1 MLRAMDR
8 GTAMFPAY
16 ATASLSRS
24 VRVAFGEV
32 AALLFGSATF
42 SPHPSVEREVCEL
55 VTPHLAIL
63 VHKRAKFASERWAK
77 ELGDFVQRT
86 FFWPEPA
93 ATETF
98 GRMNRRELAA
108 MVDRI
113 VLAEQERVATAKAL
127 PQTSRFD
134 SSWAD

>member
-1 MLRAMDR
+1 MLAGMDR

-16 ATASLSRS
+16 ATAQLARSLRE
-24 VRVAFGEV
+24 AFGDV
-32 AALLFGSATF
+32 AALLFGSAPF
-42 SPHPSVEREVCEL
+42 SLRPAPDREVHAL
-55 VTPHLAIL
+55 VAPHLAIL
-63 VHKRAKFASERWAK
+63 MHKRAKFASERWNK
-77 ELGDFVQRT
+77 ELSDFVQRT

-93 ATETF
+93 ATETY
-98 GRMNRRELAA
+98 GRMGRSDLAA

-113 VLAEQERVATAKAL
+113 VIAEQERVAATAAL